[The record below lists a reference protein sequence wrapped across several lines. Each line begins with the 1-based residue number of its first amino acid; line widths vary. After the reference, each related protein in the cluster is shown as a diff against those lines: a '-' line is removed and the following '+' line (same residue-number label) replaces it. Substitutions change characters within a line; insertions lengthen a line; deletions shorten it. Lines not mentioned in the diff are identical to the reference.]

1 MRPPILTGGPAVG
14 KTTRGRA
21 LAVERDRA
29 ASIDG
34 DDRRQPIHNVA
45 HRRYNDGSRI

>member
-1 MRPPILTGGPAVG
+1 MRPLILTGGPAVG

-29 ASIDG
+29 ASIDV
-34 DDRRQPIHNVA
+34 DDIRPLILAEQVVRH
-45 HRRYNDGSRI
+45 S